1 VKTELLIRQLA
12 ADARPTRVTRPVRTR
27 LAWWMGVT
35 VVVTAVPVGVS
46 VLRGSGPG
54 ESSLTTGF
62 LGEAVLTLII
72 ALSAAFAALTLS
84 VPGRER
90 PLITVPVPVVSYA
103 AWLVWLAASVSTIPV
118 LAAGAWLAPPAAKCA
133 AHVLAASLPA
143 GAWLAWLVREGA
155 PLGARRTGVMTALAA
170 GATGALATQLTCVNR
185 AAPHIL
191 LWHAVPVFAMAAAGM
206 LMGGLLISGR
216 SRRAG

>member
-1 VKTELLIRQLA
+1 VKTERLIRRLV
-12 ADARPTRVTRPVRTR
+12 ADAMPTPVTRPVSTR
-27 LAWWMGVT
+27 LAWWVAVT
-35 VVVTAVPVGVS
+35 AVVTAVPVSVS
-46 VLRGSGPG
+46 ILRGKGPG
-54 ESSLTTGF
+54 ESALATGF
-62 LGEAVLTLII
+62 LGEAALTLII

-90 PLITVPVPVVSYA
+90 PLITVPVPVVSYG
-103 AWLVWLAASVSTIPV
+103 AWLVWLAAGVSTIPV
-118 LAAGAWLAPPAAKCA
+118 LTAGTWLAPPAAKCA

-155 PLGARRTGVMTALAA
+155 PLRPRLTGVMTALAA

-191 LWHAVPVFAMAAAGM
+191 LWHAVPVFAVAASGVLMAGLLAAWRRGAAA
-206 LMGGLLISGR
+206 
-216 SRRAG
+216 

>member
-1 VKTELLIRQLA
+1 VKTELLIRQLV

-27 LAWWMGVT
+27 LAWWVAVT
-35 VVVTAVPVGVS
+35 AVVTAVPVGAS
-46 VLRGSGPG
+46 ILRGKGPG
-54 ESSLTTGF
+54 DSALATGF
-62 LGEAVLTLII
+62 LGEAALTLII
-72 ALSAAFAALTLS
+72 ALSAAFAALALS

-90 PLITVPVPVVSYA
+90 PLITVPVPIVSYA
-103 AWLVWLAASVSTIPV
+103 VWLGWLVASVITIPV
-118 LAAGAWLAPPAAKCA
+118 VTAGTWLAPPAARCA

-191 LWHAVPVFAMAAAGM
+191 VWHAVPVFAIAAAGM
-206 LMGGLLISGR
+206 LMGGLLITCR
-216 SRRAG
+216 SRRAR